1 MTPMDGTSNASPLV
15 PDPIRSASAPRKPA
29 PSASRGASPAFEALL
44 ERLTARASEL
54 EERSRTLQAPE
65 EVPAAL
71 DAARASLEDA
81 LTLSERL
88 LEAYRSSRI
97 SEGPGDGASGAAR

>member
-1 MTPMDGTSNASPLV
+1 MSETPRAAPLV
-15 PDPIRSASAPRKPA
+15 PDPTRATSIARQAAPAA
-29 PSASRGASPAFEALL
+29 PKSASPAFEALL
-44 ERLTARASEL
+44 ERLTARASDL

-88 LEAYRSSRI
+88 LEAYRRSQLPGGG
-97 SEGPGDGASGAAR
+97 EGA

>member
-1 MTPMDGTSNASPLV
+1 MTAMDGTSNASPLV
-15 PDPIRSASAPRKPA
+15 PDPIRSASAPRNSAPA
-29 PSASRGASPAFEALL
+29 AGRGASPAFEALL

-71 DAARASLEDA
+71 DAARASL
-81 LTLSERL
+81 
-88 LEAYRSSRI
+88 
-97 SEGPGDGASGAAR
+97 